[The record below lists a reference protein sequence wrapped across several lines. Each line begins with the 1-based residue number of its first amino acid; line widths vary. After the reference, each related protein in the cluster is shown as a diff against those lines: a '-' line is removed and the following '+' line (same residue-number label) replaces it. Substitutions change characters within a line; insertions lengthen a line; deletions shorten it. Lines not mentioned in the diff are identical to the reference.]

1 MAREDWKII
10 RALSE
15 VCILVCIWATSQQ
28 MTLMCIVYAA
38 PNIVYKYLNT
48 LGNTCNFNFNNF
60 YFSLPILAG
69 YLSILFQLRL
79 LATLCL
85 TMSCLKSGKGCLRW
99 PLIWCDT
106 MTSNLPTSLHWLRNS
121 QRLVQSPE
129 QSFIRLHFSLNRMWS
144 SYCELTRR
152 AYAHEWIQCCSSGY
166 GITHQS
172 SHQPSL

>member
-15 VCILVCIWATSQQ
+15 VCILICIWATSQQ

-48 LGNTCNFNFNNF
+48 LGNTYNF

-69 YLSILFQLRL
+69 YLSILFHLRL

-85 TMSCLKSGKGCLRW
+85 MMSCLKSGKGYLRW

-129 QSFIRLHFSLNRMWS
+129 QSFIHLHFSLNRMWS
-144 SYCELTRR
+144 SYCQLTRR

-166 GITHQS
+166 HT
-172 SHQPSL
+172 LE